1 MARTEIDVTVS
12 THDGVNL
19 VGQPQ
24 PSDPTN
30 DMEIANNDGTIAFIL
45 ENLSLSTRTVVV
57 KAAATFGEP
66 AIPLVD
72 RTYTLGVGTAASARQ
87 VAGPFSRRLF
97 NQTGD
102 HSTQSVLV
110 NFDGS
115 AADVDITAI
124 SVPIPVT

>member
-1 MARTEIDVTVS
+1 MTWRS
-12 THDGVNL
+12 
-19 VGQPQ
+19 P
-24 PSDPTN
+24 
-30 DMEIANNDGTIAFIL
+30 NNDGTIILLL

-57 KAAATFGEP
+57 EAAATYGVP

-87 VAGPFSRRLF
+87 TAGPFSRRLF

-102 HSTQSVLV
+102 LSTQSVLV

-115 AADVDITAI
+115 AADVDVEAI